1 MYSTRIPRVLNAF
14 LYVVKKNS
22 GNRVLTVVKWFSFDN
37 LEKKICI
44 FKRIFTFYTKLEAK
58 NCFVTN
64 ILFLLRFQSSKCHGL
79 FDVGKFGN

>member
-14 LYVVKKNS
+14 LHVVKKNS

-44 FKRIFTFYTKLEAK
+44 FKRIFTFHTKLKAK

-64 ILFLLRFQSSKCHGL
+64 ILIFSPKIPI
-79 FDVGKFGN
+79 K